1 MKKDKKEINFS
12 NVLSEVRKDRNGM
25 SMQLFSF
32 VIITLLC
39 LMLAYVLPFSLVVT
53 IPFVI
58 MPAYFGFTSTNI
70 AQKTKG
76 GENVSFFR
84 MFRVYFT
91 QLFFGGY
98 RLLFGFLKSFAA
110 YAGSLVV
117 ILTIFEST
125 LFTTVPGYNAILQK
139 IASTTDVNSVFEEFM
154 DFMSSNELML
164 KYMSIA
170 TSFSLLLAVFFFI
183 QHVGKQS
190 VKMRRNLFRQPP
202 LPVAQ
207 INYVYKFVRKENRSD
222 LIRTYFKTAWFY
234 QLIIVLAGAGGVLI
248 NFFLLKDYDGT
259 QGVVI
264 SLVLMLLVSI
274 PFLNYIAKMQD
285 LIFISLSN
293 KFEET
298 NIRVTLELLNRY
310 KDKINISEE
319 DAKKI
324 QEVLE
329 ETKRASEKALEKE
342 KEEEDKKE

>member
-1 MKKDKKEINFS
+1 MKKDNKEINFS
-12 NVLSEVRKDRNGM
+12 TVLSEVKADRNGM

-32 VIITLLC
+32 VIIALLC
-39 LMLAYVLPFSLVVT
+39 LMLAYVFPASLVITV
-53 IPFVI
+53 PFVI

-70 AQKTKG
+70 AKKSKG
-76 GENVSFFR
+76 GEDVSFFR

-98 RLLFGFLKSFAA
+98 RLLFGVLKSFAA
-110 YAGSLVV
+110 YAGSQLV

-125 LFTTVPGYNAILQK
+125 LFRTVPGYNAILQK
-139 IASTTDVNSVFEEFM
+139 VTSTTDISSVLEEFM
-154 DFMSSNELML
+154 DFMSNNEPML

-170 TSFSLLLAVFFFI
+170 TSVSLLLAVFFFI
-183 QHVGKQS
+183 QHIGKQS

-202 LPVAQ
+202 LPMAQ
-207 INYVYKFVRKENRSD
+207 INYVYKFVRKENRS
-222 LIRTYFKTAWFY
+222 YFFKIYLKTTWFY
-234 QLIIVLAGAGGVLI
+234 QLLIVLAGVGGVLI
-248 NFFLLKDYDGT
+248 NFFVLKDFDGV

-264 SLVLMLLVSI
+264 SLALMLIVSI
-274 PFLNYIAKMQD
+274 PLLNYIAKMQD
-285 LIFISLSN
+285 LLYLSISN

-298 NIRVTLELLNRY
+298 NVRVTLELLNRY

-329 ETKRASEKALEKE
+329 EAKKASEKALEEDKENKEE
-342 KEEEDKKE
+342 KE